1 MAHLPM
7 LARIV
12 VEGVI
17 KLTKMF
23 TKQFR
28 DAQAEEADGG
38 QQESESED
46 DDAGE
51 GEERVHRNAA
61 KQAKTCLRKSLGL
74 VKDIYRKFSQHKDFI
89 QEFSSAVY
97 QEVVGD

>member
-1 MAHLPM
+1 MANLPM
-7 LARIV
+7 LAKVV

-23 TKQFR
+23 TKQFK
-28 DAQAEEADGG
+28 DAQAAEADGG

-46 DDAGE
+46 DAAGD
-51 GEERVHRNAA
+51 GDERVHRNAA

-74 VKDIYRKFSQHKDFI
+74 VKDIYRKFSQHTEFI
-89 QEFSSAVY
+89 KAFSNTVY
-97 QEVVGD
+97 QEVVCD